1 MPQLQSSRRGS
12 RGDATADPNARRAGL
27 DQQKSVGVRSVD
39 VDGDSYRR
47 GAAAMRMQSDLV
59 GGHEPPFADG
69 GVAGA
74 GDHVSDAVGDVF
86 GREDLGLP
94 VEEVDHLVA

>member
-1 MPQLQSSRRGS
+1 
-12 RGDATADPNARRAGL
+12 
-27 DQQKSVGVRSVD
+27 
-39 VDGDSYRR
+39 
-47 GAAAMRMQSDLV
+47 
-59 GGHEPPFADG
+59 
-69 GVAGA
+69 VAGA